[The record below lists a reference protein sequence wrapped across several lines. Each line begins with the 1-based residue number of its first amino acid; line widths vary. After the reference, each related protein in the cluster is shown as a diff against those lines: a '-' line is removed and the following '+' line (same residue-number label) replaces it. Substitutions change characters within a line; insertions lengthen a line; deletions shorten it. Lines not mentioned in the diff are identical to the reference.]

1 MLTVIIMNNIVNK
14 AKNGAMKVGK
24 FRDFC
29 FYTVYEDGS
38 KELSAGK
45 ALCWAV
51 VMDILAHL
59 MPIVMLFVLVL
70 LVAIDFGGGR
80 LRKDSQTPETNSGDT
95 VIDGEAIPV

>member
-1 MLTVIIMNNIVNK
+1 MLTVIIMNNVVNS

-80 LRKDSQTPETNSGDT
+80 LKEDGDVTPEKDD
-95 VIDGEAIPV
+95 VIQGEAVPIT

>member
-1 MLTVIIMNNIVNK
+1 MLTVIIMNNIVNG

-45 ALCWAV
+45 VLCWAV

-59 MPIVMLFVLVL
+59 MPIVMLFVLIL

-80 LRKDSQTPETNSGDT
+80 LKEENNVTPEKDD
-95 VIDGEAIPV
+95 VIQGEAVPIT